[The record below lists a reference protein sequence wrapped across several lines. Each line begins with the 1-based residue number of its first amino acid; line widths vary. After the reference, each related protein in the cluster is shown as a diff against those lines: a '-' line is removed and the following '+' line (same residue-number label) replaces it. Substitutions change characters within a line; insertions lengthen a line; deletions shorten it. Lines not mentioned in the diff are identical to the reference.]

1 MAGAG
6 PRNLATIG
14 TVNPIYEQFLL
25 TAGSAVTL
33 LHDPAVAAAWDQP
46 SVLAGFGVSGL
57 AGHLARQIFLVP
69 RLLAQ
74 PVPDGPPL
82 SLLEHYAAVPW
93 AAADPATP
101 DPENDP
107 VIQGGEAEAA
117 IGAAALAAS
126 AAATTQALT
135 TALPA
140 EPPTRLVHLPWGPWN
155 LSLGDF
161 LVTRMM
167 EIAVHSDDLA
177 LSAGVPTPELP
188 EEASSIVL
196 LLLVSLAAR
205 KHGPTAVLRA
215 LSRAERA
222 PATIVAF

>member
-1 MAGAG
+1 
-6 PRNLATIG
+6 
-14 TVNPIYEQFLL
+14 VNPIHEQFLQ

-33 LHDPAVAAAWDQP
+33 LGDPAVAAAWDQP
-46 SVLAGFGVSGL
+46 SVLDGFGVSGL

-74 PVPDGPPL
+74 PIPDGAAL
-82 SLLEHYAAVPW
+82 SLIEHYAAVPW
-93 AAADPATP
+93 VTADPARQGLA
-101 DPENDP
+101 EDP
-107 VIQGGEAEAA
+107 VITQGEEEAA
-117 IGAAALAAS
+117 IGPVALAAAAAAATAALAA
-126 AAATTQALT
+126 
-135 TALPA
+135 ALPA
-140 EPPTRLVHLPWGPWN
+140 EPPGRLVHLPWGPWE

-177 LSAGVPTPELP
+177 LSVGVPTPELP
-188 EEASSIVL
+188 EETSSIVL

-205 KHGPTAVLRA
+205 RHGNTAVLRA

-222 PATIVAF
+222 PATIAAF